1 MRLANECG
9 IMSYG
14 LYISAE
20 GAAAQ
25 SRRMQ
30 VIANNI
36 ANVDTPGFKRQL
48 AVLEARHSEAIEVGD
63 DAAGSASIN
72 DISGGV
78 VLRETLDD
86 MSPGTFKHTGVATDM
101 AIDGDGYFQVQ
112 RDGQDLLT
120 RAGNFFF
127 GADGVLRTQNGETV
141 LSSEGGPIR
150 ITPGIPWR
158 VTEEGAVVQ
167 GGDSQFVGLARP
179 QNPGDL
185 SRVGQNSFMPL
196 AETLPVAATERH
208 IRPGYLEQSGVKP
221 TLEMMQMIEASR
233 AFEANVRMIQNHDA
247 MLDSLVNRV
256 LSA

>member
-9 IMSYG
+9 IMPYG

-112 RDGQDLLT
+112 RDGQDLLP
-120 RAGNFFF
+120 RPGNFFF

-141 LSSEGGPIR
+141 LSSEGARYGSRPAFPGGLPKRAPSSKVAIHSSSDWPGHKTRVICRGWGRIR
-150 ITPGIPWR
+150 SCRWPKPCRWR
-158 VTEEGAVVQ
+158 LPSVTSA
-167 GGDSQFVGLARP
+167 P
-179 QNPGDL
+179 
-185 SRVGQNSFMPL
+185 
-196 AETLPVAATERH
+196 ATWNN
-208 IRPGYLEQSGVKP
+208 Q
-221 TLEMMQMIEASR
+221 A
-233 AFEANVRMIQNHDA
+233 
-247 MLDSLVNRV
+247 
-256 LSA
+256 